1 MPDSGPELTIDSV
14 ERLAEIPAADWDA
27 CAGAGN
33 PFLSHAFL
41 DALEES
47 GCVGPRTGW
56 AARHL
61 VARDADRTVVG
72 AVPLYVKSHSQ
83 GEYVFDHSWAQ
94 AYTNAGGRYYPK
106 LQACVPFTPVPG
118 PRLLARPGEGREAVR
133 EGLARALAGLPRRT
147 GASSLHVTFCD
158 AADAEL
164 LADSGFALR
173 RGVQFHWAN
182 RGYASFEDFLATLS
196 HSRRKAIRRERRDV
210 AASGIEFVSLSG
222 GDLTREHWDA
232 FYGFYVSTSDR
243 KWGNPYLNRRFFE
256 LLHDRL
262 AERTLLVMGRKDGEW
277 VCGALNL
284 IGEDALYGRNWGAS
298 VDLPFLHFEACYYR
312 ALDFAIARK
321 LARVEAGAQGEHKL
335 QRGYMPVSTWSA
347 HALRDP
353 GFEKAVRE
361 FCRAE
366 EEAMQGHLAELAAEG
381 PYKDPAA

>member
-1 MPDSGPELTIDSV
+1 MPDSGNALTVESV
-14 ERLAEIPAADWDA
+14 ERLAEIHAAAWDA
-27 CAGAGN
+27 CAGADN
-33 PFLSHAFL
+33 PFLSFAFL

-61 VARDADRTVVG
+61 IARDAAGAVVG

-94 AYTNAGGRYYPK
+94 AYANAGGRYYPK

-118 PRLLARPGEGREAVR
+118 PRLLARPGPSRDAVR
-133 EGLARALAGLPRRT
+133 EALAQALAGLPRRT

-158 AADAEL
+158 DGDAEL
-164 LADSGFALR
+164 LAESGFALR

-182 RGYASFEDFLATLS
+182 RGYASFDDFLATLS
-196 HSRRKAIRRERRDV
+196 HSRRKAIKRERRDV
-210 AASGIEFVSLSG
+210 AETGIEFVGLTG
-222 GDLTREHWDA
+222 GDLTRAHWDA

-262 AERTLLVMGRKDGEW
+262 AERVLLVMGRKDGEW

-284 IGEDALYGRNWGAS
+284 IGADTLYGRNWGAS
-298 VDLPFLHFEACYYR
+298 IDLPFLHFEACYYR

-321 LARVEAGAQGEHKL
+321 LSRVEAGAQGEHKL
-335 QRGYMPVSTWSA
+335 QRGYMPVPTWSA

-366 EEAMQGHLAELAAEG
+366 DEAMRSHIRELAAEG
-381 PYKDPAA
+381 PYKVLAP

>member
-1 MPDSGPELTIDSV
+1 MPDSGAELTVDSI
-14 ERLAEIPAADWDA
+14 ESLAAVDAADWDS
-27 CAGAGN
+27 CAGADN

-41 DALEES
+41 SALEES

-61 VARDADRTVVG
+61 VGRDANGTIAGV
-72 AVPLYVKSHSQ
+72 VPLYVKSHSQ

-94 AYTNAGGRYYPK
+94 AYANAGGRYYPK

-118 PRLLARPGEGREAVR
+118 ARLLARPGPARDAVR
-133 EGLARALAGLPRRT
+133 EALAQALAGLPRRT
-147 GASSLHVTFCD
+147 GVSSLHVTFC
-158 AADAEL
+158 AEADAEL
-164 LADSGFALR
+164 LADNGLALR
-173 RGVQFHWAN
+173 RGVQFHWPN
-182 RGYASFEDFLATLS
+182 RGYATFDDFLATLS
-196 HSRRKAIRRERRDV
+196 HSRRKAIKRERRDV
-210 AASGIEFVSLSG
+210 AESGIEFVALAG
-222 GDLTREHWDA
+222 GDLTRAHWDA
-232 FYGFYVSTSDR
+232 FFEFYVSTSDR
-243 KWGNPYLNRRFFE
+243 KWGNPYLNRRFFD

-262 AERTLLVMGRKDGEW
+262 ADRTLLVMGRKHGDW

-284 IGEDALYGRNWGAS
+284 IGTDTLYGRNWGAS
-298 VDLPFLHFEACYYR
+298 VDVPFLHFEACYYR

-335 QRGYMPVSTWSA
+335 QRGYLPVSTWSA

-366 EEAMQGHLAELAAEG
+366 DEAMRGHIAELEVEG
-381 PYKDPAA
+381 PYK